1 MHADRQNVASLGKNI
16 LPQIGFD
23 VTDPPFQ
30 SLPPTARS
38 PGKKKKSRNI
48 LCNTINGSGVA
59 VGRALVAV
67 LENYYDPADGSV
79 QIPDVLLPYMGGV
92 EKLEAIS

>member
-1 MHADRQNVASLGKNI
+1 MHTKMTGLASLGK
-16 LPQIGFD
+16 LTLRQKESD
-23 VTDPPFQ
+23 VTDPFLQ

-38 PGKKKKSRNI
+38 SGKKKKSRNV

-67 LENYYDPADGSV
+67 LENYYDPADRSV
-79 QIPDVLLPYMGGV
+79 QIPDVLRPYMGGL